1 MEFRKLLSKIWSETS
16 LVECS
21 SSEGQKHVHQK
32 HIQINSSNLVTRT
45 KVPDDEKLLPMKVQI
60 SMPTGIAACS
70 LGTEGRIMKA
80 SSEESS

>member
-1 MEFRKLLSKIWSETS
+1 MR
-16 LVECS
+16 
-21 SSEGQKHVHQK
+21 QK

-45 KVPDDEKLLPMKVQI
+45 KVPDDEELLPMKVQV
-60 SMPTGIAACS
+60 SMPIGVAACS